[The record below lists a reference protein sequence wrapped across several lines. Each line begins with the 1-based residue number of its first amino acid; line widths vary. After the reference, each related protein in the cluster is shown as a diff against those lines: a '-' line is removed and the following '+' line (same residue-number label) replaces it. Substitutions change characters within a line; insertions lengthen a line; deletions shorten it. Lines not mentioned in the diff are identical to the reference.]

1 MTCDSTA
8 LVTCDGVD
16 LVSVE
21 PNLEDQ
27 GGVIGG
33 AIVCR
38 DIAGT
43 VGVALRA
50 ASEQFGGTTFLIRD
64 GSIQMVNATGKF
76 RLMLADG
83 DPEAG
88 QDGGLI
94 TLTSSTDVT
103 SPMPAGG
110 APPSAITLNAS
121 ERSLRM
127 RQPNGTEVLA
137 LSAADAD
144 SLVIHDTKG
153 SSVLTFRRDSGA
165 LNLGGPGTPGGIGLR
180 DKSGNDRVKL
190 SGRTGEIIVRGLDA
204 GDRIQLLGALS
215 QIVLK
220 DADHQTTVLL
230 DGVKGDIVVTNADCA
245 ENFDVVTDGVEPGTV
260 MVISDSGALD
270 VSKEPYDSRVAGVPN
285 RRPLAL
291 VGKVFCK
298 VDATR
303 LPVKVG
309 SLLTT
314 SDVAGHAM
322 CASDRE
328 LSFGAVLGKA
338 LAPMRRGR
346 GLIPILVT
354 LQ

>member
-1 MTCDSTA
+1 
-8 LVTCDGVD
+8 
-16 LVSVE
+16 
-21 PNLEDQ
+21 
-27 GGVIGG
+27 
-33 AIVCR
+33 
-38 DIAGT
+38 
-43 VGVALRA
+43 
-50 ASEQFGGTTFLIRD
+50 
-64 GSIQMVNATGKF
+64 MVNATGKF

-270 VSKEPYDSRVAGVPN
+270 VSKEPYDSRVAGVIAGAGEHRPGLVLDGVAGVPN